1 MCIICGMGGEDSK
14 ISLYVGTKTFLE
26 VWEMVRRDCPDA
38 LPYLDMLMAEVED
51 ARKAKAAE
59 AWKIVSAIAGRL

>member
-1 MCIICGMGGEDSK
+1 MGGEDSK

-26 VWEMVRRDCPDA
+26 VWEIVRRDCPDA
-38 LPYLDMLMAEVED
+38 LPYLDMLMAEAED

-59 AWKIVSAIAGRL
+59 AVTA